1 MRLLIPA
8 CILAWHGAAAA
19 QVQVP
24 DSTRSTRTGVYTSIQ
39 AVRGREI
46 YLMNCASCHTAASH
60 TGPGFVAKW
69 DGHQLLDLFEYI
81 RTSMPKS
88 APGTLTRREY
98 TQVTAYLLKMN
109 GMPAG
114 AGELPADSM
123 ALTRIRIELKT
134 ARDSVPER

>member
-1 MRLLIPA
+1 
-8 CILAWHGAAAA
+8 
-19 QVQVP
+19 
-24 DSTRSTRTGVYTSIQ
+24 
-39 AVRGREI
+39 
-46 YLMNCASCHTAASH
+46 
-60 TGPGFVAKW
+60 
-69 DGHQLLDLFEYI
+69 
-81 RTSMPKS
+81 MPKS